1 MGLIIKK
8 RFGPRNFVQYL
19 HLKAVYS
26 VGTKAKKEQQVYVKG
41 GTGYIYKQTPD
52 EKAAYDSQQ
61 AINTTRQGSLN
72 PHYGDPTDNLQS
84 FQMVSQTS
92 SSCKS
97 EF

>member
-19 HLKAVYS
+19 HLKDVYS

-61 AINTTRQGSLN
+61 AINTTRQGSLT
-72 PHYGDPTDNLQS
+72 PHFYGGPQTELSDRQPNLLLL
-84 FQMVSQTS
+84 
-92 SSCKS
+92 
-97 EF
+97 